1 MPPPH
6 GDSCRTIAPLLARHS
21 DPDLS
26 EVERV
31 RLSTHLLRCPRC
43 LARLRFYR
51 TQDQR
56 LRALPTVAASP
67 ELRRAVLAA
76 IAEAPAGEGG
86 RGGGVTW
93 LQGLTSVTVAAFALL
108 LFASLVAVPGLLDG
122 ERGAVGGE
130 GGEAGELLTGSLTAS
145 LLTADPTRVIAR
157 ATAPAGNARPA
168 PAGAAGPRPAP
179 VIVGA
184 SYGVQAY
191 APASP
196 TVGAEIAYEAQPVT
210 LTGMV
215 VAVYPALNQVVI
227 RLQSTGREETL
238 ILADE
243 PTIFLPSGGRGTL
256 ADLDAGSLI
265 RAGGDRAATG
275 AVTVDLIVASR

>member
-76 IAEAPAGEGG
+76 IAEAPTG
-86 RGGGVTW
+86 RAGGVTW

-145 LLTADPTRVIAR
+145 LLTADPTRAIAR
-157 ATAPAGNARPA
+157 ATAPAGNARPTMT
-168 PAGAAGPRPAP
+168 GAAGPRPAP

-184 SYGVQAY
+184 SYGAQAY

-196 TVGAEIAYEAQPVT
+196 TVGAEIAYGAQPVT
-210 LTGMV
+210 LTGTV
-215 VAVYPALNQVVI
+215 VAVYPALNQVII

-238 ILADE
+238 TLAGE
-243 PTIFLPSGGRGTL
+243 PMIFLPSGGRGTL

-275 AVTVDLIVASR
+275 AVTVDLIVVSR